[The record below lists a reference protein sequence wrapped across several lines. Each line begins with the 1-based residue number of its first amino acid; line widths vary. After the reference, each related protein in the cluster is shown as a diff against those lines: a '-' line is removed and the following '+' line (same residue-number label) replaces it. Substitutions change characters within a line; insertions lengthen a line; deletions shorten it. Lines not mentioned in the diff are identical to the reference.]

1 MNWLAPEW
9 YGRKVFWKSK
19 LVQHFWHSPLI
30 INNDV
35 GHWFRMSC
43 QPKEE
48 IKAILQLPWRCWNA
62 IAQIQRASCSIDP
75 GILSLCLTT
84 TVLSDLSRKRSMGR
98 LPSLTVSDDY
108 RWTARTSG
116 WPVWVPELARVRKP
130 IQQSHPRRKKKE
142 GLHFDSVIGPAVVDK
157 LIDWKGRTKK
167 RVTLTFP
174 TTFFGIAK
182 AGLKERCDMVDN
194 LALFPN
200 RSNMSVIY
208 RRCGLF
214 VAKITDDP

>member
-1 MNWLAPEW
+1 
-9 YGRKVFWKSK
+9 
-19 LVQHFWHSPLI
+19 
-30 INNDV
+30 
-35 GHWFRMSC
+35 
-43 QPKEE
+43 
-48 IKAILQLPWRCWNA
+48 
-62 IAQIQRASCSIDP
+62 
-75 GILSLCLTT
+75 
-84 TVLSDLSRKRSMGR
+84 
-98 LPSLTVSDDY
+98 
-108 RWTARTSG
+108 
-116 WPVWVPELARVRKP
+116 VPELARVRKP

-142 GLHFDSVIGPAVVDK
+142 GLHFDSVIGPAVVNK

-194 LALFPN
+194 LAQFPN